1 MLFDVLLKSVQFR
14 FKITAY
20 RLLKNLYG
28 LRLVLAVYRVLVL
41 YSPFYLFFFRFLT
54 FHTNKQFALT

>member
-41 YSPFYLFFFRFLT
+41 YSPFYLFIFF
-54 FHTNKQFALT
+54 

>member
-41 YSPFYLFFFRFLT
+41 YSPFYLFIFLDFLHST
-54 FHTNKQFALT
+54 LTNSLR